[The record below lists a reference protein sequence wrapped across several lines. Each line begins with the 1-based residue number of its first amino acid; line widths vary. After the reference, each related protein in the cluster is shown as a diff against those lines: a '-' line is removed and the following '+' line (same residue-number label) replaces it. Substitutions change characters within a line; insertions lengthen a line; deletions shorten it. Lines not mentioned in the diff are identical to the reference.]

1 MKSNTN
7 MPTCQGTTWARLANG
22 RGTRSKRLVSCV
34 LANLLNKG
42 IVLLKKVR
50 GLKLFLLNVYTRK
63 QNQKVQR

>member
-7 MPTCQGTTWARLANG
+7 MPTCPKNMWARLLNG

-34 LANLLNKG
+34 LANLLNKA
-42 IVLLKKVR
+42 IVLQKKVR
-50 GLKLFLLNVYTRK
+50 GFVSYLRNVYTRK